1 MRVTVDLGFSPSLV
15 LVLLVCFV
23 FPAIGLVVRHKWRL
37 AVARSEEVRRLL
49 VLAAEEAARAE
60 SEATY
65 QYFDGADVSAPT
77 SAAPAKSNQCAV
89 CFCPT
94 TTRCSRC
101 KAVHYCSGK
110 CQIVHWRQ
118 GHKDECRPPS
128 NICQINDRVSDLGKK
143 VAAPHEVH
151 DEKSKIESIGHK
163 TSPEEP
169 LSSEASLSPESSF
182 RKDDNR
188 RVESLGEGNITDSA
202 FSGFSA
208 SNTNSESSDDSSVC
222 ESISNEHE
230 RTEGHIFV
238 EPTLENSDSVETEN
252 KIGVAVS
259 LSPKFASLVDE
270 AGGFSSMSKLNRVR
284 PGFNKEENKHTT
296 TGSLGLNMGKG
307 PTIESPTVSSGF
319 WDKTLDSRVIK
330 DDDNSGAQPRH
341 FDDAPPKSSG
351 KETSCAGL
359 ASSENEGFSRD
370 SSIQKLQ
377 SVGSKVSNHDVNNPD
392 STLQS
397 AEIKYLPHALDGTT
411 LVSKAKEHSQ
421 YDMKSRSNGI
431 QSGTATST
439 QNVSDSLHSENG
451 TKISSLKVVDQFKGA
466 NLTQNLSMAVG
477 SDIARRYSDQ
487 VLFPYDLFVKLY
499 NWNRVELQPFGLIN
513 CGNSCY
519 ANAVLQCL
527 AFTPPLTAYLL
538 QGLHSKS
545 CANKKLCFACELESL
560 ILKSKE
566 TKSALSPVGI
576 LSKLQSIGSQL
587 GNGKEEDAHEFL
599 RHAIEAMQSVFL
611 MESEFNA
618 LDSLKEETNLMGLT
632 FGGYLRSKIQCMECG
647 GKSERHERMM
657 DLTVEI
663 DGDIASLEEA
673 LRRFT
678 STETLDGENKYN
690 CVRCK
695 SYERA
700 KKKLTVS
707 EAPNVLTIV
716 LKRFQSGKFGKLNK
730 PIQFPEILNFAPFM
744 SGTSDRSPIYR
755 LYGVVVHLD
764 IMNAAFS
771 GHYVCYVKNFQNKW
785 FKVDDS
791 VVTAVELDKVLKEGA
806 YMLFYAR
813 CSPRAPKLIRSRI
826 VSDSKIKVHGK
837 AFIMKSRHV
846 PSDSGASERM
856 TSRDGAATL
865 DTLYSKFYHIR
876 RVLEDDMSD
885 NSSLFSSNSDEGS
898 CSTDSTHDST
908 SNEDFAEYIF
918 RDSGRGNLLRN
929 PDSDPYSSTSSS
941 PSNSGHLP
949 LSDMG
954 PHDSVLPDTAVLRP
968 PPASPRIQKDGLLY
982 RGRPLDLERRE
993 GAFLFNPEY
1002 TSVEHRK
1009 LDTSRSSSSFRKTD
1023 TKNVGSNQY
1032 NYVNFGVSCTKS
1044 RERTD

>member
-1 MRVTVDLGFSPSLV
+1 MRITVDLGFSPSLV
-15 LVLLVCFV
+15 LVLLICFAV
-23 FPAIGLVVRHKWRL
+23 PVIGLVVRHKWRL
-37 AVARSEEVRRLL
+37 SVARSEEVRRLL

-65 QYFDGADVSAPT
+65 QYFGEATVPVAAA
-77 SAAPAKSNQCAV
+77 AAPAKSNQCAV

-118 GHKDECRPPS
+118 GHKDECCPP
-128 NICQINDRVSDLGKK
+128 CKTNDWVSDLGKK
-143 VAAPHEVH
+143 VAVPHEVH
-151 DEKSKIESIGHK
+151 DEKSKIDNLGHK
-163 TSPEEP
+163 TSTEEP
-169 LSSEASLSPESSF
+169 LLSEASLSPESSY

-188 RVESLGEGNITDSA
+188 RVESLGEGNITDST

-208 SNTNSESSDDSSVC
+208 SNSASESSDDSSVC
-222 ESISNEHE
+222 ESISNEHD
-230 RTEGHIFV
+230 RVEGHIFV
-238 EPTLENSDSVETEN
+238 EPTLENSDSIETEN
-252 KIGVAVS
+252 RKGVSTS
-259 LSPKFASLVDE
+259 LSPKFASLVD
-270 AGGFSSMSKLNRVR
+270 AADGFSSMSKLNRVR
-284 PGFNKEENKHTT
+284 PGFNKEESNHTT

-330 DDDNSGAQPRH
+330 DDTNSGPLPPH

-351 KETSCAGL
+351 KETSCVGL
-359 ASSENEGFSRD
+359 ASSDNEGMGSSGFSRD
-370 SSIQKLQ
+370 SSIQNLQ
-377 SVGSKVSNHDVNNPD
+377 SVGSKVSNHVVNKPD
-392 STLQS
+392 NNLKS
-397 AEIKYLPHALDGTT
+397 AEIKYQPHALDGTM
-411 LVSKAKEHSQ
+411 LVSKAKGHSQ
-421 YDMKSRSNGI
+421 YDMKSGRNGI
-431 QSGTATST
+431 QSGTATSS
-439 QNVSDSLHSENG
+439 QAVNCSRNSKNG
-451 TKISSLKVVDQFKGA
+451 SKTSILKVVDQCKGA
-466 NLTQNLSMAVG
+466 NLTKNFPLSVG

-487 VLFPYDLFVKLY
+487 VLFLYDLFVKLY

-527 AFTPPLTAYLL
+527 AFTPPLTSYLL

-566 TKSALSPVGI
+566 TESALSPVGV

-599 RHAIEAMQSVFL
+599 RHTIEAMQSVFL
-611 MESEFNA
+611 MESELTS

-647 GKSERHERMM
+647 GKSEQ
-657 DLTVEI
+657 
-663 DGDIASLEEA
+663 GDIASLEEA

-695 SYERA
+695 SYEKA

-764 IMNAAFS
+764 IMNAAYS

-791 VVTAVELDKVLKEGA
+791 VVTAVDLDKVLTEGA

-826 VSDSKIKVHGK
+826 SSDSKLKVHGK
-837 AFIMKSRHV
+837 AFTMKSRHV
-846 PSDSGASERM
+846 PSDLGGSEHM
-856 TSRDGAATL
+856 TSRDGAGTL
-865 DTLYSKFYHIR
+865 DPLYSKFYHIR
-876 RVLEDDMSD
+876 RVLEEDMSD

-908 SNEDFAEYIF
+908 SNDDFAEYIF
-918 RDSGRGNLLRN
+918 RDSGRGNVLRN
-929 PDSDPYSSTSSS
+929 HDSDHYSSASSS
-941 PSNSGHLP
+941 PLNSRLP

-954 PHDSVLPDTAVLRP
+954 PHDSVLPDVQRP
-968 PPASPRIQKDGLLY
+968 PPASPRIEKDGLLY

-993 GAFLFNPEY
+993 GVFLLNPEY

-1009 LDTSRSSSSFRKTD
+1009 LDKTRSSSSFREADIT
-1023 TKNVGSNQY
+1023 NVGTNRCNDVSS
-1032 NYVNFGVSCTKS
+1032 GVTCTKS